1 MLKIYTELFAE
12 LEKNKVDYC
21 IYKGLNHL
29 DEDLNG
35 NRGDIDVLIDNNSL
49 SDFENILNSNNFKK
63 DMKKNFPIYYFGLDK
78 ETDKYVMVDI
88 DNKIRLGEKPYR
100 PYFHLVDIHELKK
113 ELRNGVW
120 VLADE
125 DYIPLMFFQRTT
137 ALAPK
142 QKDLIEL
149 QTLLANEHTIQN
161 GYMCSI
167 LENMLDASWE
177 DIEEDIINAK
187 DWDVLQ
193 KKYKTKI
200 LKSVKVDYTLLF
212 QQKFQ
217 KIINLARRVKNKF
230 FKVPPYKIRKKGY
243 LVAFI
248 GVDGAGKSSTV
259 EYIETLDYF
268 KYTGIKRIYF
278 GSNEYWIP
286 GVVWGLSNAKNRW
299 IKMFFVLLSHADRSL
314 RSVYAYYYIKRGYVV
329 IADRFY
335 YDNFI
340 GYEMTKESIKPTKS
354 IFKKLY
360 RNIFKPRIWI
370 EPDLTIF
377 LDVSPDV
384 AYSRK
389 QDFSYKTML
398 EVNQAYKNYM
408 PNVKNVVIVDAD
420 QNQKSIYHKVV
431 SQMLKLDNK

>member
-35 NRGDIDVLIDNNSL
+35 NRGDIDVLIDNNNL

-63 DMKKNFPIYYFGLDK
+63 DMKKNFPIYYFGIDE

-100 PYFHLVDIHELKK
+100 PYFYLIDIHELKK
-113 ELRNGVW
+113 ELRNNVW

-149 QTLLANEHTIQN
+149 QTLLVNENAIQN
-161 GYMCSI
+161 EYACSI
-167 LENMLDASWE
+167 LENILDTSWE
-177 DIEEDIINAK
+177 DIEKDIINAE
-187 DWDVLQ
+187 DWDILQ

-217 KIINLARRVKNKF
+217 KIINLVKRVKNKL
-230 FKVPPYKIRKKGY
+230 FKVPPYKIRKQGY

-248 GVDGAGKSSTV
+248 GVDGAGKSSTID
-259 EYIETLDYF
+259 YLLGLDYF
-268 KYTGIKRIYF
+268 KITGIKRVYF
-278 GSNEYWIP
+278 GNNEYWIP
-286 GVVWGLSNAKNRW
+286 GVVWGLKNAKNRW
-299 IKMFFVLLSHADRSL
+299 LKMFFALLAHADRSL
-314 RSVYAYYYIKRGYVV
+314 RSLIAYYYVKRGFIVV
-329 IADRFY
+329 ADRFY
-335 YDNFI
+335 YDNFV
-340 GYEMTKESIKPTKS
+340 GQEMTKNDTKPTKS
-354 IFKKLY
+354 IFKKFY
-360 RNIFKPRIWI
+360 RYIFKPRIWI
-370 EPDLTIF
+370 NPDITIF
-377 LDVSPDV
+377 LDVHPDV

-389 QDFSYKTML
+389 QDYSYEMML
-398 EVNQAYKNYM
+398 VVNKAYKDYM
-408 PNVKNVVIVDAD
+408 LTVNNVVIVNANND
-420 QNQKSIYHKVV
+420 QDVIYNEVMSHI
-431 SQMLKLDNK
+431 LKLDNR